1 MASSR
6 PVLRFYIDWDNNGN
20 FTGTNDEVTSTS
32 GGNAL
37 AADGMTIAYGRDQA
51 RAFSPVRAGEA
62 AFRLN
67 NAARIYSPENA
78 SSPLAGNLVPG
89 RPVQVTATQ
98 DAATTVIYR
107 GFLDDYQVS
116 PNKGDRTVTLSCLD
130 LMARFAQANPLSTPL
145 YASIRTGTAIGYI
158 LDALGWPGGARDI
171 DPGASTIRWWWEEG
185 TDGLTALARMLA
197 AEGPPAI
204 CFVDTSANFV
214 YRDRHHRLLDA
225 ASASVQ
231 ATFTNGTLTES
242 AAGTALNANP
252 TFEAGI
258 ASWTAQ
264 NSATLASS
272 SAQAHSGT
280 KSMSITPN
288 GVASGPGGLSDQVPA
303 VPGPLYTG
311 TAWFWSASSWATGVN
326 VQLNWYDSGH
336 GYLSTTT
343 PAAVPLSAT
352 TWTQATVAATAPA
365 SAAYVQLVVSASG
378 TPGAGQVFFTDDAQL
393 TTVGVV
399 TFSQPMTYDTGWR
412 DIVNT
417 IIVPVGQR
425 NQAALGVVWQT
436 DATIAVPAGSTTTV
450 IAQSGDPFTSA
461 VTPVAGTDYT
471 LLTGAA
477 TASLS
482 RTSGQAVTIT
492 FTDSG
497 AGSIVTALQL
507 RASPVTVARTVQVSV
522 TDTASQT
529 AYGRRGLPSGIDLG
543 DATVEDVVAVATTL
557 VTRYAQRKPIV
568 TIPVANLN
576 DKRLTQQLA
585 RDLSD
590 RVHITDTETG
600 LNADFFIEQISHA
613 TSGTGRVLT
622 TTFGCEKADAT
633 SPANVFVFDDA
644 TNGKF
649 GTGKFGT

>member
-6 PVLRFYIDWDNNGN
+6 PVFRFYIDWLNDGD
-20 FTGTNDEVTSTS
+20 FIDANDEVTSTA

-37 AADGMTIAYGRDQA
+37 AADGLTITYGRDQA

-62 AFRLN
+62 AFKLN

-78 SSPLAGNLVPG
+78 SSPLFGQLVPG
-89 RPVQVTATQ
+89 RPVQITATQ

-107 GFLDDYQVS
+107 GFLDDYTVS
-116 PNKGDRTVTLSCLD
+116 PNRGDRTVTLSCLD

-145 YASIRTGTAIGYI
+145 YAGIRTGTAIGLI
-158 LDALGWPGGARDI
+158 LDQLGWPGGARDL

-197 AEGPPAI
+197 AEGPPAV
-204 CFVDTSANFV
+204 CYVDTSANFV

-225 ASASVQ
+225 ASTSVQ
-231 ATFTNGTLTES
+231 ATFTNGTSTE
-242 AAGTALNANP
+242 TA
-252 TFEAGI
+252 
-258 ASWTAQ
+258 
-264 NSATLASS
+264 
-272 SAQAHSGT
+272 
-280 KSMSITPN
+280 
-288 GVASGPGGLSDQVPA
+288 
-303 VPGPLYTG
+303 
-311 TAWFWSASSWATGVN
+311 
-326 VQLNWYDSGH
+326 
-336 GYLSTTT
+336 ST
-343 PAAVPLSAT
+343 
-352 TWTQATVAATAPA
+352 
-365 SAAYVQLVVSASG
+365 
-378 TPGAGQVFFTDDAQL
+378 
-393 TTVGVV
+393 V

-417 IIVPVGQR
+417 IIVPVDQR
-425 NQAALGVVWQT
+425 NQQELDVVWQT
-436 DATIAVPAGSTTTV
+436 DATIAVPAGTSTAV
-450 IAQSGDPFTSA
+450 IAQSGDPFANA

-477 TASLS
+477 TATLS
-482 RTSGQAVTIT
+482 RTSGQSTTIT

-497 AGSIVTALQL
+497 AGSLITALQL
-507 RASPVTVARTVQVSV
+507 RANPVTVARTVQVSV
-522 TDTASQT
+522 TDTASKT
-529 AYGRRGLPSGIDLG
+529 AYGVRGLPSGIDISG
-543 DATVEDVVAVATTL
+543 ATVEDAVAVATIF
-557 VTRYAQRKPIV
+557 VTRYAQRQPIV

-613 TSGTGRVLT
+613 TSGAGRVLT

-633 SPANVFVFDDA
+633 SPTGMFVFDDA
-644 TNGKF
+644 ANGKF
-649 GTGKFGT
+649 NTGKFGT

>member
-6 PVLRFYIDWDNNGN
+6 PAFRFYVDWNNDGL
-20 FTGTNDEVTSTS
+20 FTGTYDEVTATP

-37 AADGMTIAYGRDQA
+37 AGDGMTIAYGRDQA

-78 SSPLAGNLVPG
+78 SSPLYGNLVPG
-89 RPVQVTATQ
+89 RPVKITATQ
-98 DAATTVIYR
+98 DAATTTIYR
-107 GFLDDYQVS
+107 GFLDNYTVS
-116 PNKGDRTVTLSCLD
+116 PNKGDRAVTMSCLD

-158 LDALGWPGGARDI
+158 LDALGWPSGARDL

-204 CFVDTSANFV
+204 CFVDTAGNFV

-225 ASASVQ
+225 ASVTSQ

-242 AAGTALNANP
+242 DAGTALNANP

-272 SAQAHSGT
+272 SAQAHGGT
-280 KSMSITPN
+280 KSMSVTPN
-288 GVASGPGGLSDQVPA
+288 GVASGPGALSDQVPA
-303 VPGPLYTG
+303 GPGPLYTG
-311 TAWFWSASSWATGVN
+311 TAWFWSASSWATGVR
-326 VQLNWYDSGH
+326 VQLNWYNAAH
-336 GYLSTTT
+336 TYLSTTT
-343 PAAVPLSAT
+343 PAAVPLSAA
-352 TWTQATVAATAPA
+352 TWTQATVADTAPA
-365 SAAYVQLVVSASG
+365 NAAYVQLVVSASG

-393 TTVGVV
+393 ITAGFATY
-399 TFSQPMTYDTGWR
+399 SQPMTYDTGWR

-417 IIVPVGQR
+417 IITSVDQR
-425 NQAALGVVWQT
+425 NQQGLAVVWQT
-436 DATIAVPAGSTTTV
+436 DATIAVPAGTSVTV
-450 IAQSGDPFTSA
+450 IAQSGDPFLNA

-471 LLTGAA
+471 LLAGAA

-482 RTSGQAVTIT
+482 RTSGQSTTIT
-492 FTDSG
+492 LTDSG
-497 AGSIVTALQL
+497 AGSIVTGLQL
-507 RASPVTVARTVQVSV
+507 RANPVTVARTVQVSV
-522 TDTASQT
+522 TDTASQA
-529 AYGRRGLPSGIDLG
+529 AYGRRGLPSGIDISG
-543 DATVEDVVAVATTL
+543 ATVEDTVAVATIF

-576 DKRLTQQLA
+576 GTRLTQQLA

-590 RVHITDTETG
+590 RIHVTDTETG
-600 LNADFFIEQISHA
+600 LDADFFIEQISHA
-613 TSGTGRVLT
+613 TSGHGRVLT

-644 TNGKF
+644 ANGKF
-649 GTGKFGT
+649 DTGRFGT

>member
-6 PVLRFYIDWDNNGN
+6 PVFRFYIDWLNDGD
-20 FTGTNDEVTSTS
+20 FVDTNDEVTSIS

-62 AFRLN
+62 AFKLN
-67 NAARIYSPENA
+67 NASRMYSPENA
-78 SSPLAGNLVPG
+78 SSPLFGQLVPG
-89 RPVQVTATQ
+89 RPVKITATQ
-98 DAATTVIYR
+98 DAATTTIYR
-107 GFLDDYQVS
+107 GFLDDYTVS
-116 PNKGDRTVTLSCLD
+116 PNRGDRTVTMSCLD

-145 YASIRTGTAIGYI
+145 YAGIRTGTAIGYI

-204 CFVDTSANFV
+204 CFVDTNANFV
-214 YRDRHHRLLDA
+214 FRDRHHRLLDA
-225 ASASVQ
+225 ASTSVQ
-231 ATFTNGTLTES
+231 ATFTNGTSTE
-242 AAGTALNANP
+242 TA
-252 TFEAGI
+252 
-258 ASWTAQ
+258 
-264 NSATLASS
+264 
-272 SAQAHSGT
+272 
-280 KSMSITPN
+280 
-288 GVASGPGGLSDQVPA
+288 
-303 VPGPLYTG
+303 
-311 TAWFWSASSWATGVN
+311 
-326 VQLNWYDSGH
+326 
-336 GYLSTTT
+336 ST
-343 PAAVPLSAT
+343 
-352 TWTQATVAATAPA
+352 
-365 SAAYVQLVVSASG
+365 
-378 TPGAGQVFFTDDAQL
+378 
-393 TTVGVV
+393 V

-417 IIVPVGQR
+417 IIVPVDQR

-436 DATIAVPAGSTTTV
+436 DATIAVPAGTSV
-450 IAQSGDPFTSA
+450 SIIAQSGDPFLNA

-477 TASLS
+477 TAALS
-482 RTSGQAVTIT
+482 RTSGQSATIT

-497 AGSIVTALQL
+497 AGSLITELQL
-507 RASPVTVARTVQVSV
+507 RANPVTVARTVQVSV

-529 AYGRRGLPSGIDLG
+529 AYGVRGLPSGIDLG
-543 DATVEDVVAVATTL
+543 GGGATVEDVVAVATTF

-568 TIPVANLN
+568 SIPVANAN

-600 LNADFFIEQISHA
+600 LNADFFVEQISHA

-649 GTGKFGT
+649 NTGKFGT